1 MLLCNLVN
9 LLQNMMF
16 STMVPLHECFYSLDR
31 FAVVYS
37 VPVQLTL
44 ECAKEFAERA
54 PSQHIE
60 QFIVGHESHLT
71 DTWDIHYF

>member
-16 STMVPLHECFYSLDR
+16 STMVPLHECFDSLDR

-37 VPVQLTL
+37 VSVQLTL
-44 ECAKEFAERA
+44 ERTKEFAQRA
-54 PSQHIE
+54 PSQHSE
-60 QFIVGHESHLT
+60 QFIVGHDSHLT
-71 DTWDIHYF
+71 DTWDIHDF